1 MDFKFSCKWFEVSFS
16 GDPGYVERQ
25 IEKYEP
31 YILQALKQ
39 MEAEQQHQ
47 EEEEEAQKS
56 ELEAKSKPAAAE
68 ENGPREKPYYGK
80 RRKNHSG
87 RGRAPDKSDKKER
100 PATHTYRKDYNNDQ
114 SSRSDYL
121 RHQNESENSGQEDKE
136 EDDSI
141 PFPESAEE
149 KSHHQQ
155 ESSATDADKPEDKPG
170 PEEKPVGPETNGPA
184 HDFPSRRKT
193 PRIKAEDLVRTI
205 DDKRPRTH
213 HDRVMVFGH
222 YMETEGGGSDF
233 TIPEIKRCYRAA
245 NQDPGNNIE
254 QVINHATRS
263 GFIVRHA
270 QARTN
275 RFKLSTKGRR
285 YVEDGLKLT

>member
-25 IEKYEP
+25 IEKYES

-39 MEAEQQHQ
+39 MEIEQQQ
-47 EEEEEAQKS
+47 EEEAQKS
-56 ELEAKSKPAAAE
+56 KLEAKSKTAATE
-68 ENGPREKPYYGK
+68 ENGPREKPHYNK

-87 RGRAPDKSDKKER
+87 RGRAPDKKER
-100 PATHTYRKDYNNDQ
+100 TSTHTYRKEYNSDQ
-114 SSRSDYL
+114 SSRSDYM
-121 RHQNESENSGQEDKE
+121 RNQIESENGGQENNE

-141 PFPESAEE
+141 PFPEGGQE
-149 KSHHQQ
+149 KPHHQHN
-155 ESSATDADKPEDKPG
+155 SSETNADKPG
-170 PEEKPVGPETNGPA
+170 PESKPVGPEADTSSS
-184 HDFPSRRKT
+184 DFPSRRKT
-193 PRIKAEDLVRTI
+193 PRIKAEDLVKTI
-205 DDKRPRTH
+205 DGKKPRTH

-222 YMETEGGGSDF
+222 YMETQGGGSDF

-263 GFIVRHA
+263 GFIVRHE

-275 RFKLSTKGRR
+275 RFKLSNKGRR

>member
-16 GDPGYVERQ
+16 GDPGYVEKQ

-39 MEAEQQHQ
+39 MEIEQQEKESKRTETGTALPPVPEPQ
-47 EEEEEAQKS
+47 ENS
-56 ELEAKSKPAAAE
+56 RRDS
-68 ENGPREKPYYGK
+68 NHTGK

-87 RGRAPDKSDKKER
+87 RGRPSEKKDR
-100 PATHTYRKDYNNDQ
+100 SSTHTYRKDYTHEN
-114 SSRSDYL
+114 SSRSDYIRPL
-121 RHQNESENSGQEDKE
+121 TEADSSTSETKEKE
-136 EDDSI
+136 EDDSL
-141 PFPESAEE
+141 PFAERGDE
-149 KSHHQQ
+149 NPSPHKA
-155 ESSATDADKPEDKPG
+155 ATDPGEKQETDQQKHDSGADADPSAHEF
-170 PEEKPVGPETNGPA
+170 PA
-184 HDFPSRRKT
+184 RRKT

-263 GFIVRHA
+263 GFIIRHN

-275 RFKLSTKGRR
+275 RFKLSAKGRR